1 MTAPHA
7 PTTAITALLSRA
19 LTELGVR
26 EHANQLELAHPA
38 QESFGD
44 YSSNI
49 AMTTFAQLSAE
60 KKAELAVQNPRAWAE
75 KIVVVL
81 KQLPTDPANLLSE
94 LTVAGP
100 GFINFR
106 LSEHFLLEKTAQFA
120 SGEYHLE
127 KAASQRETHLVEYM
141 QPNTNKP
148 LHIGHLRNAILGA
161 SLIELLK
168 SQGGD
173 VKSATINND
182 RGLHIV
188 KSMWGYL
195 SFGRPDQDATQPTAN
210 WQENIALWLEQ
221 PDKWIKPE
229 QMTEPKLKKP
239 DHFVGHWYVIADRY
253 AEEAAVQKAW
263 QEMLISWEQ
272 ADSADHTSVRALWQQ
287 MNDWFYQGY
296 AESAR
301 RLNFHFDADQISYE
315 SRIYEAGRQIILDG
329 AAKGIFIKLPDGAI
343 KADLSK
349 FNLPDKILLRRDG
362 TGIYMT
368 FDIELTRQRAAQH
381 IKHPIWVVG
390 SDQTLYFQ
398 QLFAVCELLG
408 YGKREQFRHFA
419 YGMVR
424 LPEGKMS
431 SRKGLVVYADDV
443 LDAAVERAK
452 QVMSEAGVAAELSP
466 EEKEQ
471 VAEQI
476 GTSAVKWSMLS
487 QDPLSD
493 FVFDLDTSLS
503 FKGFAGPYVQYT
515 YARCHSVL
523 EKAIA
528 VPIDI
533 VIDNKVSFDD
543 EKMKK
548 LLESSLNDI
557 APAEMTVM
565 RLVYQLPEVVAVAAS
580 EYAPHK
586 LAVYLHQLAQ
596 AFNAFYAQC
605 PIIQPSVA
613 PEVQQRRVV
622 ITKAVEEVLAR
633 GLRLLGMSVVPKM

>member
-1 MTAPHA
+1 
-7 PTTAITALLSRA
+7 
-19 LTELGVR
+19 
-26 EHANQLELAHPA
+26 
-38 QESFGD
+38 
-44 YSSNI
+44 
-49 AMTTFAQLSAE
+49 
-60 KKAELAVQNPRAWAE
+60 
-75 KIVVVL
+75 
-81 KQLPTDPANLLSE
+81 
-94 LTVAGP
+94 
-100 GFINFR
+100 
-106 LSEHFLLEKTAQFA
+106 
-120 SGEYHLE
+120 
-127 KAASQRETHLVEYM
+127 
-141 QPNTNKP
+141 
-148 LHIGHLRNAILGA
+148 
-161 SLIELLK
+161 
-168 SQGGD
+168 
-173 VKSATINND
+173 
-182 RGLHIV
+182 
-188 KSMWGYL
+188 
-195 SFGRPDQDATQPTAN
+195 
-210 WQENIALWLEQ
+210 
-221 PDKWIKPE
+221 
-229 QMTEPKLKKP
+229 
-239 DHFVGHWYVIADRY
+239 
-253 AEEAAVQKAW
+253 
-263 QEMLISWEQ
+263 
-272 ADSADHTSVRALWQQ
+272 
-287 MNDWFYQGY
+287 
-296 AESAR
+296 
-301 RLNFHFDADQISYE
+301 
-315 SRIYEAGRQIILDG
+315 
-329 AAKGIFIKLPDGAI
+329 
-343 KADLSK
+343 
-349 FNLPDKILLRRDG
+349 
-362 TGIYMT
+362 
-368 FDIELTRQRAAQH
+368 
-381 IKHPIWVVG
+381 
-390 SDQTLYFQ
+390 
-398 QLFAVCELLG
+398 
-408 YGKREQFRHFA
+408 
-419 YGMVR
+419 
-424 LPEGKMS
+424 MS

-543 EKMKK
+543 EKVKK
-548 LLESSLNDI
+548 LLESSLNDL

-622 ITKAVEEVLAR
+622 VTKAVEEVLAR